1 MQTKLDLCTMALL
14 KLGEQP
20 IQSLNQDTPAAQLA
34 RTLFDSTMDTL
45 LASHP
50 WRFATRR
57 IKLKKNTDGN
67 FLIPS
72 ECLRVL
78 RCDGEIFGNH
88 IAASG
93 DTMTITA
100 TVRVS
105 PEKFPG
111 YFASVA
117 ATKLA
122 MEFCIPLMGDKNV
135 FSMLAALYETELQSA
150 KFIDS
155 AASNAHSSIN
165 KFSLINA
172 RF

>member
-34 RTLFDSTMDTL
+34 LTLFDSTMDTL

-88 IAASG
+88 IKIKTLCSFLKTNAYHLFNQISN
-93 DTMTITA
+93 
-100 TVRVS
+100 RVLRIHIKDE
-105 PEKFPG
+105 EKEEIF
-111 YFASVA
+111 Y
-117 ATKLA
+117 
-122 MEFCIPLMGDKNV
+122 
-135 FSMLAALYETELQSA
+135 
-150 KFIDS
+150 
-155 AASNAHSSIN
+155 
-165 KFSLINA
+165 
-172 RF
+172 